1 MNNFQ
6 PYFQTSLKFGLMG
19 GILIVILF
27 VVMVFFE
34 INPLVASKKLDF
46 GFIILPIFIFFSVK
60 EFRDFKN
67 EGKLRF
73 WQAIALGML
82 TLFILSAL
90 SAIIVWSFLS
100 LFSDDFLKQYIID
113 RTYLLEEYKPMILES
128 TSEEVYERTF
138 QDLQNVTPAILAF
151 DDFLKKIFTG
161 IFITLIISV
170 ILRR

>member
-138 QDLQNVTPAILAF
+138 KDLQNVTPAILAF
-151 DDFLKKIFTG
+151 DDFIKKIFTG

>member
-151 DDFLKKIFTG
+151 DDYLKKIFTG